1 MNNGSLP
8 ANFKILSN
16 SIALRQWEWSNVPV
30 LRTVVGQHVNF
41 SIANELLAKS
51 NEPCVRSLKRVL
63 NHPGFTDRAI
73 RMKLREME
81 RMGLISSV
89 SSDVDKRVR
98 YVLPTPKLEELIENH
113 AKFYRSLL
121 EKEYILLEK

>member
-30 LRTVVGQHVNF
+30 LRTVVGQHVYF
-41 SIANELLAKS
+41 SIAYELLAKS